1 MRLRFL
7 RSVLTSRFLLPC
19 YTKPTSSIFSF
30 FDLCILR
37 NCRNP
42 CALQYHVIYG
52 IRSRGWILKMKLL
65 NKLCNLSPMTTLIWV
80 VLPLNRR
87 LQRRFVL
94 EIISQLLVSVI
105 WKKKRNRFSLA
116 CRHYF
121 LLGII
126 PSCPYF
132 IWLGLFIKL
141 SDILCLFLSRQYKL
155 LMRTLT
161 SNCCYGKSIEMVPD
175 PPFLIR
181 TCYRRI
187 LLVLYQSP
195 SVQNRDIYPCLNS
208 EFMRWV
214 F

>member
-1 MRLRFL
+1 MNIKNEALEQIVQL
-7 RSVLTSRFLLPC
+7 VTNDNL
-19 YTKPTSSIFSF
+19 
-30 FDLCILR
+30 DLG
-37 NCRNP
+37 
-42 CALQYHVIYG
+42 CAAIEQAATEKVCVI
-52 IRSRGWILKMKLL
+52 
-65 NKLCNLSPMTTLIWV
+65 
-80 VLPLNRR
+80 
-87 LQRRFVL
+87 
-94 EIISQLLVSVI
+94 EIISQLLVLVI
-105 WKKKRNRFSLA
+105 WKKKRNRFSVQA
-116 CRHYF
+116 
-121 LLGII
+121 LLFIRDY
-126 PSCPYF
+126 SVLSYF
-132 IWLGLFIKL
+132 IWLSLFIKL

-161 SNCCYGKSIEMVPD
+161 SNCRYGKSIEMVPD

>member
-1 MRLRFL
+1 MNIKNEALEQIVQLVTNDNLDLGCAAIEQAATEKVCARDYI
-7 RSVLTSRFLLPC
+7 PA
-19 YTKPTSSIFSF
+19 FSF
-30 FDLCILR
+30 GDL
-37 NCRNP
+37 
-42 CALQYHVIYG
+42 
-52 IRSRGWILKMKLL
+52 
-65 NKLCNLSPMTTLIWV
+65 
-80 VLPLNRR
+80 
-87 LQRRFVL
+87 
-94 EIISQLLVSVI
+94 
-105 WKKKRNRFSLA
+105 KKKRNRFSLA